1 MLRIIGGKA
10 RGRLLKVPKGTKIRP
25 TSDMVRESLFNIIGP
40 EFVKGARF
48 LDLFAGCGAVG
59 IEALSRGARFV
70 TFVESNPRHARA
82 IRENIEIYGFQQ
94 SAEIL
99 CAESL
104 SVLNKFG
111 IHKAAYDIIFAD
123 PPYNYPKLKILLSK
137 IFLNVNIFD
146 YGFIIV
152 EHSTK
157 VSMPE
162 KIYDIVIY
170 GIYTYGDTTLT
181 AYRKNREN

>member
-1 MLRIIGGKA
+1 M
-10 RGRLLKVPKGTKIRP
+10 KVPRGTRIRP
-25 TSDMVRESLFNIIGP
+25 TSDKVRESLFNIIGP

-70 TFVESNPRHARA
+70 SFVESNPRHVRA
-82 IRENIEIYGFQQ
+82 IRENIKICGVQQ
-94 SAEIL
+94 SADIL
-99 CAESL
+99 CGESI
-104 SVLNKFG
+104 SVLNKLG
-111 IHKAAYDIIFAD
+111 IHKPSYDIIFAD
-123 PPYNYPKLKILLSK
+123 PPYDYPKLKILLSK
-137 IFLNVNIFD
+137 IVLNVSIFD
-146 YGFIIV
+146 YGFLIV

-162 KIYDIVIY
+162 KVHDIALY

-181 AYRKNREN
+181 VYRKTKEK